1 MITQLEKGGIIVL
14 KNIQEWTLLLVIFG
28 IISILGNWAGYNI
41 MPLDA
46 IPGIIVLILVCL
58 AGFILN
64 KAIPLNFP
72 SVAYIAIIGVIVS
85 MPWMP
90 GSEYVVAWT
99 SEIELL
105 ALATP
110 ILAYAGIS
118 IGRSWTD
125 FMKLGWKTL
134 VVASLV
140 LLGSFIGS
148 ALIAEIVLRMQ
159 GII

>member
-1 MITQLEKGGIIVL
+1 MMLL

-28 IISILGNWAGYNI
+28 FTALIGNWAGYEI
-41 MPLDA
+41 MPLTA
-46 IPGIIVLILVCL
+46 LPGMITLILICL
-58 AGFILN
+58 AGFILREL
-64 KAIPLNFP
+64 IPVNFP
-72 SVAYIAIIGVIVS
+72 SIAYISLIGVLVS

-90 GSEYVVAWT
+90 GSEKIVEWT
-99 SEIELL
+99 SQVELL

-110 ILAYAGIS
+110 ILAYAGIA

-125 FMKLGWKTL
+125 FVKLGWKTI

-140 LLGSFIGS
+140 MLGTFIGS
-148 ALIAEIVLRMQ
+148 ALIAEIILRFQ